1 MGSGQL
7 LLALYR
13 VTRLYPAVYRRET
26 RPKILWN
33 TGKQLE
39 TARLPEGTVA
49 PISTTGE
56 FLWPV
61 FAVLLLRGTVSNR
74 NKDFIANLRCMVLV
88 ATCAWPPV

>member
-1 MGSGQL
+1 MS
-7 LLALYR
+7 LA
-13 VTRLYPAVYRRET
+13 VHRRET

-49 PISTTGE
+49 PISASGE

-61 FAVLLLRGTVSNR
+61 FAVLLLRCTVLNR
-74 NKDFIANLRCMVLV
+74 NKDFIANLRCVMLV